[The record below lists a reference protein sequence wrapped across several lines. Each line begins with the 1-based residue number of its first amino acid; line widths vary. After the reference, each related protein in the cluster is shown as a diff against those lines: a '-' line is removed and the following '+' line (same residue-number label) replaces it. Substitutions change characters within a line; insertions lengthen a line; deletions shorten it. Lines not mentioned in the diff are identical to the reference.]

1 MGMGTSPCAA
11 SGKWR
16 NRRLKDVDR
25 PSIGH
30 SNCLSAPCRR
40 GPRAGG
46 GKIGHGDALGPSRQS
61 FGALAG
67 AVEGE
72 AASRSTSQRRA
83 AASKTLRTAS
93 SGCTVRIGF
102 RREWL
107 HGASA
112 RSSGQKRRRAR
123 EAPRA
128 SCVKR
133 QPADVLPSQK
143 SGSPSWDRT
152 SDPRINS
159 PWRKVANAAER
170 RQNEAVEA
178 AYFSTSSAVRSE

>member
-40 GPRAGG
+40 GPRSRRCAGG

-61 FGALAG
+61 FGASAG

-83 AASKTLRTAS
+83 AASKTLGPRPQDARSASDSGAGEEGRSALPAPPLDRFDRACSVHRNGGRTAPALVALA
-93 SGCTVRIGF
+93 GRH
-102 RREWL
+102 R
-107 HGASA
+107 HGSA
-112 RSSGQKRRRAR
+112 GLDRA
-123 EAPRA
+123 
-128 SCVKR
+128 
-133 QPADVLPSQK
+133 
-143 SGSPSWDRT
+143 
-152 SDPRINS
+152 
-159 PWRKVANAAER
+159 
-170 RQNEAVEA
+170 NEAGLDREPW
-178 AYFSTSSAVRSE
+178 

>member
-67 AVEGE
+67 AGE
-72 AASRSTSQRRA
+72 RGGASRSTPQRR
-83 AASKTLRTAS
+83 
-93 SGCTVRIGF
+93 GG
-102 RREWL
+102 
-107 HGASA
+107 G
-112 RSSGQKRRRAR
+112 
-123 EAPRA
+123 
-128 SCVKR
+128 
-133 QPADVLPSQK
+133 
-143 SGSPSWDRT
+143 
-152 SDPRINS
+152 
-159 PWRKVANAAER
+159 
-170 RQNEAVEA
+170 RQNPRGAGSGGDGPPRVPP
-178 AYFSTSSAVRSE
+178 RGGG

>member
-40 GPRAGG
+40 GPRSRRCAGG
-46 GKIGHGDALGPSRQS
+46 GKIGHVDALGPSRQS

-72 AASRSTSQRRA
+72 AA
-83 AASKTLRTAS
+83 TLSAT
-93 SGCTVRIGF
+93 
-102 RREWL
+102 REL
-107 HGASA
+107 SA
-112 RSSGQKRRRAR
+112 
-123 EAPRA
+123 
-128 SCVKR
+128 
-133 QPADVLPSQK
+133 
-143 SGSPSWDRT
+143 
-152 SDPRINS
+152 
-159 PWRKVANAAER
+159 
-170 RQNEAVEA
+170 EA
-178 AYFSTSSAVRSE
+178 ADSSWQWGWLPELGSYQRP